1 MNNVILV
8 LIFWVQKSDIL
19 ADFVLFLDKVHHFIF
34 FTNGFYKIYSVLTF

>member
-19 ADFVLFLDKVHHFIF
+19 ADFMKPVHYAIKLAKH
-34 FTNGFYKIYSVLTF
+34 